1 MLGSPGKEKT
11 MIKKILI
18 RERVRSIKA
27 DFACIEH
34 RFLRDGF
41 VASLSHFELLLY
53 LFLVLAADRDGL
65 SFYGYD
71 TICSI
76 LKMEVDDY
84 LEARNAL
91 IEKDFIAFDGRLFQ
105 VLSLPDQPLAPVL
118 LKTRQDMERSDPATI
133 RQILS
138 KTFGENP

>member
-1 MLGSPGKEKT
+1 VLGLPGKEKT
-11 MIKKILI
+11 MIKKILV
-18 RERVRSIKA
+18 RERIRKIKA

-41 VASLSHFELLLY
+41 VTYLTHFELLLY

-84 LEARNAL
+84 IEARDAL
-91 IEKDFIAFDGRLFQ
+91 IEKDLIAFDGRLFQ
-105 VLSLPDQPLAPVL
+105 VLSLPDLPQAPVL
-118 LKTRQDMERSDPATI
+118 LKTPQDMERCDPATI
-133 RQILS
+133 RQIFS
-138 KTFGENP
+138 KTFGKNP

>member
-1 MLGSPGKEKT
+1 
-11 MIKKILI
+11 MIKKILV
-18 RERVRSIKA
+18 RERVRSVKA

-34 RFLRDGF
+34 RFLQDGF

-65 SFYGYD
+65 SFYGFD
-71 TICSI
+71 TIRSI
-76 LKMEVDDY
+76 LKMDVDDY

-91 IEKDFIAFDGRLFQ
+91 MEKDLIAFDGRLFQ
-105 VLSLPDQPLAPVL
+105 VLSLPDRPPAPVL
-118 LKTRQDMERSDPATI
+118 LKTPQDMERSDPATI
-133 RQILS
+133 RQIFR

>member
-1 MLGSPGKEKT
+1 
-11 MIKKILI
+11 MIKKILV
-18 RERVRSIKA
+18 RERVRSVKA

-65 SFYGYD
+65 SFYGFD

-76 LKMEVDDY
+76 LKMDLDDY

-91 IEKDFIAFDGRLFQ
+91 IEKDLIAFDGRLFQ
-105 VLSLPDQPLAPVL
+105 LLSLPDRPLTPVL
-118 LKTRQDMERSDPATI
+118 LKTPQDMERSDPATI
-133 RQILS
+133 RQIFH